1 MIAYNK
7 TDAQAVFTM
16 LADILKKVAATNF
29 GDNQPIGNA
38 DLPNEIKRIVDADPT
53 ANTIRTAFEKA
64 WDIAARAGDAET
76 ERELHTR
83 HTDLIAD
90 FNAIDSADDQEG
102 AGETYQR
109 HLRSHAAWILAVSAS
124 IDDSGNRPDMKAAD
138 GDEIARKVADAVR
151 NELKDI
157 QDDVSDTLGEA
168 HRARVVELEK
178 CININSQMLAKL
190 DEVQGEAHGAKVA
203 AEHAEDRAGETKSLV
218 KAHLTPRHTDYQVTQ
233 KQLAEM
239 LTAKY
244 CKRDKRTII
253 RWEQYLKTDG
263 EKGTKPP
270 AGYTLQTRLTLQ
282 TAAAWVESFSAKE
295 IGKLKT
301 KISFDDRFGRT

>member
-90 FNAIDSADDQEG
+90 FNTIDSADDQEG

-109 HLRSHAAWILAVSAS
+109 HLRSHAAWIRAVSAS
-124 IDDSGNRPDMKAAD
+124 IDDSGKRETRGQPHARCDKGKKHKKVSGGWRKQIEMVGDFSKHAFKHCGKIYGAMTEEKAKDWETRYPDANKR
-138 GDEIARKVADAVR
+138 ERKSGYYSEVR
-151 NELKDI
+151 RNPELK
-157 QDDVSDTLGEA
+157 QEYWL
-168 HRARVVELEK
+168 
-178 CININSQMLAKL
+178 
-190 DEVQGEAHGAKVA
+190 
-203 AEHAEDRAGETKSLV
+203 
-218 KAHLTPRHTDYQVTQ
+218 
-233 KQLAEM
+233 
-239 LTAKY
+239 
-244 CKRDKRTII
+244 
-253 RWEQYLKTDG
+253 
-263 EKGTKPP
+263 
-270 AGYTLQTRLTLQ
+270 
-282 TAAAWVESFSAKE
+282 AAARWNEYWRTFRQDFTAWLKGNPNGT
-295 IGKLKT
+295 IALFKAIWTPPGKTVAMNPTDKT
-301 KISFDDRFGRT
+301 LRYGADTRFADSPDGNDI